1 MAFLYFF
8 HKYVDVKFVFTTYM
22 TIYMYLKIVLFLSLI
37 CFLPASAFA
46 TTYYIDN
53 AGNDVNAGTS
63 PAQAWRTT
71 ARVSAAHFQPGDR
84 VLLAGGQVFAGSIWL
99 RGNSQGTPAQP
110 IVFRSY
116 GVGRATIQSDSSY
129 GFYAHNVAGIELRQ
143 LNFVGSGRASNRN
156 SGVVFY
162 LDSAQANLSYLRFDS
177 LDVSG
182 YRSTGLSI
190 GSWNGTSGYSD
201 VRITNCQLHANG
213 EAGLSSYAEYPLLGH
228 HNWYVGNCAVYD
240 NAGRPDVT
248 ATHTGNGIVLSGID
262 QALVEQCTAYH
273 NGWLNA
279 NASGGPVGI
288 WGWNC
293 NRLTIQRC
301 ESHHNQSGTALDGG
315 GFDLDGGCTNSVL
328 QYNYSHDNQGPG
340 YLLAQF
346 GGAPAMH
353 DLTVRY
359 NISQNDA
366 RGYSQGAI
374 ELYSSGSNG
383 GIVRADIYN
392 NSVLLDQPANGTA
405 PKAVYVL
412 SGGITDVTLRNNILQ
427 TAAGLPVLVTSTAT
441 GLRLEGNCYWTPNA
455 ALAINWMGTAY
466 TSLAAWRTG
475 TGQET
480 LGGTG
485 RATGLCVDPSLRAA
499 TAVTGPMTSA
509 LAGYIPHQ
517 PSALVGAGLSLSTE
531 FGIDPG
537 TRDFFGTPLPAP
549 GTALSIGAAEAQP
562 AVVSATTRTTPA
574 TAAAWCQV
582 YPTVVRD
589 EIRVV
594 SEHSLP
600 SSVSIRLFDMLGRE
614 CRTWSRPGSQLQASG
629 LALPVTGL
637 PTGRYVL
644 HIQSGSQSQ
653 RQSLVVAE

>member
-1 MAFLYFF
+1 MQFKIILF
-8 HKYVDVKFVFTTYM
+8 FVFT
-22 TIYMYLKIVLFLSLI
+22 I
-37 CFLPASAFA
+37 FLPCTLSA
-46 TTYYIDN
+46 TTYYVSNTGSDANI
-53 AGNDVNAGTS
+53 GTS

-71 ARVSAAHFQPGDR
+71 SRISAAHFQPGDQ
-84 VLLAGGQVFAGSIWL
+84 VLLAGGQVFAGGIWL

-116 GVGRATIQSDSSY
+116 GAGRATVQSDSSY
-129 GFYAHNVAGIELRQ
+129 GFYAHNVAGIELHQ
-143 LNFVGSGRASNRN
+143 LNFVGSGRVSNRN

-162 LDSAQANLSYLRFDS
+162 LDSANTNLQHLRIDS

-182 YRSTGLSI
+182 YRSSGLSI
-190 GSWNGTSGYSD
+190 GSWSGASGYTD

-213 EAGLSSYAEYPLLGH
+213 EAGLNSYAEYPLLGH

-240 NAGRPDVT
+240 NAGRADIT
-248 ATHTGNGIVLSGID
+248 TTHTGNGIVLSGID

-412 SGGITDVTLRNNILQ
+412 SGGITDVTLRNNLLQ
-427 TAAGLPVLVTSTAT
+427 TAAGLPVLVTSTTT

-455 ALAINWMGTAY
+455 ALIINWQGITY
-466 TSLAAWRTG
+466 TSLAAWRAG
-475 TGQET
+475 TGQEM

-485 RATGLCVDPSLRAA
+485 RATGLCADPALTIIPTTS
-499 TAVTGPMTSA
+499 TAPMTSE
-509 LAGYIPHQ
+509 LVGYIPHR
-517 PSALVGAGLSLSTE
+517 PSALVGAGLRLSTE

-537 TRDFFGTPLPAP
+537 TRDFFGNPVPAP
-549 GTALSIGAAEAQP
+549 GTAGNIGAAEAPP
-562 AVVSATTRTTPA
+562 AVVSATTRNA
-574 TAAAWCQV
+574 TDGTAWFQV
-582 YPTVVRD
+582 YPTVVHD

-594 SEHSLP
+594 SAHSMP
-600 SSVSIRLFDMLGRE
+600 SAVSLRLLDMMGRE
-614 CRTWSRPGSQLQASG
+614 CRTWTRPGAQLQAGGMVLPVAG
-629 LALPVTGL
+629 LAM
-637 PTGRYVL
+637 GRYVL
-644 HIQSGSQSQ
+644 HIQSEGQLQ

>member
-1 MAFLYFF
+1 MQFKIILF
-8 HKYVDVKFVFTTYM
+8 FVFA
-22 TIYMYLKIVLFLSLI
+22 I
-37 CFLPASAFA
+37 FLPCTLSA
-46 TTYYIDN
+46 TTYYVSN
-53 AGNDVNAGTS
+53 TGNDANAGTS
-63 PAQAWRTT
+63 QAQAWRTT

-84 VLLAGGQVFAGSIWL
+84 VLLAGGQVFAGGIWL

-116 GVGRATIQSDSSY
+116 GAGRATIQSDSSY

-143 LNFVGSGRASNRN
+143 LNFVGSGRLSNRN

-162 LDSAQANLSYLRFDS
+162 LDSANANLPHLRFDS

-190 GSWNGTSGYSD
+190 GSWNGTSGYTD

-240 NAGRPDVT
+240 NAGRADIT
-248 ATHTGNGIVLSGID
+248 TTHTGNGIVLSGID

-359 NISQNDA
+359 NISRNDA
-366 RGYSQGAI
+366 RNYNQGAI

-383 GIVRADIYN
+383 GIVRAAIYN
-392 NSVLLDQPANGTA
+392 NSVLLDQPANGSA

-412 SGGITDVTLRNNILQ
+412 SGGITDVTLRNNVLQ
-427 TAAGLPVLVTSTAT
+427 TAAGLPVLATNTTT

-455 ALAINWMGTAY
+455 ALAIDWQGTAY
-466 TSLAAWRTG
+466 TSLAAWRAG

-480 LGGTG
+480 LGAAL
-485 RATGLCVDPSLRAA
+485 RATGICADPAFAAPTA
-499 TAVTGPMTSA
+499 TASLPMTDA
-509 LAGYIPHQ
+509 LACYIPRH
-517 PSALVGAGLSLSTE
+517 PSALLGTGLSLSAE

-537 TRDFFGTPLPAP
+537 TRDFFGNPAPAP
-549 GTALSIGAAEAQP
+549 GTAGNIGAAEAQP
-562 AVVSATTRTTPA
+562 AVVSATAHSAPA
-574 TAAAWCQV
+574 DASAWFQV

-594 SEHSLP
+594 SGHRLLSA
-600 SSVSIRLFDMLGRE
+600 VSFRLFDMLGRE
-614 CRTWSRPGSQLQASG
+614 CRTWSGPGPQLQAGG
-629 LALPVTGL
+629 LVLPAAGL
-637 PTGRYVL
+637 PQGRYVL
-644 HIQSGSQSQ
+644 HIQSENHSQ

>member
-1 MAFLYFF
+1 MQFR
-8 HKYVDVKFVFTTYM
+8 
-22 TIYMYLKIVLFLSLI
+22 IILFLVLSF
-37 CFLPASAFA
+37 FLPYTLFA
-46 TTYYIDN
+46 TTYYVSN
-53 AGNDVNAGTS
+53 TGNDANAGTS
-63 PAQAWRTT
+63 QAQAWRTT
-71 ARVSAAHFQPGDR
+71 ARVSAAHFQPNDR
-84 VLLAGGQVFAGSIWL
+84 VLLAGGQVFAGGIWL

-116 GVGRATIQSDSSY
+116 GAGRATIQSDSSY
-129 GFYAHNVAGIELRQ
+129 GFYAHNAAGIELRQ
-143 LNFVGSGRASNRN
+143 LNFVGAGRVHSRN

-162 LDSAQANLSYLRFDS
+162 LDSAHSNLPHLRFDS

-182 YRSTGLSI
+182 YRNAGLSI
-190 GSWNGTSGYSD
+190 GSWSGTSGYSD

-228 HNWYVGNCAVYD
+228 HNWYVGNCSVYD
-240 NAGRPDVT
+240 NAGRADVT
-248 ATHTGNGIVLSGID
+248 TTHTGNGIVLSGID

-293 NRLTIQRC
+293 NRLIIQRC

-315 GFDLDGGCTNSVL
+315 GFDLDGGCTNSIL

-405 PKAVYVL
+405 PKAVYVI

-427 TAAGLPVLVTSTAT
+427 TAAGLPVLVTSTTT

-455 ALAINWMGTAY
+455 ALAINWQGALY
-466 TSLAAWRTG
+466 TSLAAWRAG

-480 LGGTG
+480 LGGTRRDTG
-485 RATGLCVDPSLRAA
+485 ICADPFLTAT
-499 TAVTGPMTSA
+499 TAVGIVPMTNG
-509 LAGYIPHQ
+509 LAGYVPRR
-517 PSALVGAGLSLSTE
+517 PSVLMGAGLSLSAE

-537 TRDFFGTPLPAP
+537 TRDFFGNPAPAP
-549 GTALSIGAAEAQP
+549 GTAGNIGAAEAQT
-562 AVVSATTRTTPA
+562 AVVSTTTRDTPTT
-574 TAAAWCQV
+574 AWFQV
-582 YPTVVRD
+582 YPTVIRD

-594 SEHSLP
+594 CEHSLP
-600 SSVSIRLFDMLGRE
+600 SSVSFQLFDMLGRE
-614 CRTWSRPGSQLQASG
+614 CRTWSRPGTQLQDGG
-629 LALPVTGL
+629 LALPVAGL
-637 PTGRYVL
+637 ALGHYVL
-644 HIQSGSQSQ
+644 RIQSESHSQ

>member
-1 MAFLYFF
+1 MQLR
-8 HKYVDVKFVFTTYM
+8 
-22 TIYMYLKIVLFLSLI
+22 IILFLVLAT
-37 CFLPASAFA
+37 FLPYTLSATA
-46 TTYYIDN
+46 YYVSSS
-53 AGNDVNAGTS
+53 GNDANAGTS
-63 PAQAWRTT
+63 QAQAWRTT

-84 VLLAGGQVFAGSIWL
+84 VLLAGGQVFSGGIWL
-99 RGNSQGTPAQP
+99 RGNSKGTPTQP

-116 GVGRATIQSDSSY
+116 GAGRATIQSDSSY
-129 GFYAHNVAGIELRQ
+129 GFYAHNVAGIEVRQ
-143 LNFVGSGRASNRN
+143 LNFAGSGRVSNRN

-162 LDSAQANLSYLRFDS
+162 LDSANANLQHLRFDS

-190 GSWNGTSGYSD
+190 GSWNGTSGYTD

-228 HNWYVGNCAVYD
+228 HNWYVGNCSVYD
-240 NAGRPDVT
+240 NAGRADVT
-248 ATHTGNGIVLSGID
+248 TTHTGNGIVLSGID

-359 NISQNDA
+359 NISQDDA

-392 NSVLLDQPANGTA
+392 NSVLLSQPANGTA
-405 PKAVYVL
+405 PKAVYVI
-412 SGGITDVTLRNNILQ
+412 SGGITDVTLRNNIFQ

-441 GLRLEGNCYWTPNA
+441 GLRLQGNCYWTPGA
-455 ALAINWMGTAY
+455 ALMIAWQGTPY
-466 TSLAAWRTG
+466 TSLAAWRAG

-480 LGGTG
+480 VAGATL
-485 RATGLCVDPSLRAA
+485 RATGICADPALIAPTAPSL
-499 TAVTGPMTSA
+499 VPMTNA
-509 LAGYIPHQ
+509 LAGYVPHR
-517 PSALVGAGLSLSTE
+517 PSVLVGGGLNLKAE
-531 FGIDPG
+531 FGVDTG
-537 TRDFFGTPLPAP
+537 TRDFFGNPTPAP
-549 GTALSIGAAEAQP
+549 GTVGNIGAAEAQP
-562 AVVSATTRTTPA
+562 EVVSATIYHAPGTLD
-574 TAAAWCQV
+574 WFQV
-582 YPTVVRD
+582 YPTVIRD

-594 SEHSLP
+594 SEHTLSAL
-600 SSVSIRLFDMLGRE
+600 VGLRLFDMLGRE
-614 CRTWSRPGSQLQASG
+614 CRTWSRPGTQLQGGG
-629 LALPVTGL
+629 LALSVTGL
-637 PTGRYVL
+637 PVGRYIL
-644 HIQSGSQSQ
+644 HIQSESHAQH
-653 RQSLVVAE
+653 QSLVVAE